1 MCILSGCDY
10 LDNIAG
16 IGLVKAKKIMSR
28 TQITN
33 IELVNF
39 DIRFFETLF
48 FLNRFLNNYHE
59 ISGKLNLRITD
70 DYITGFKRAHLAFL
84 YQIVYDPIQ
93 KKQIP
98 LNPLP
103 DNIDHDQLKFAGQYV
118 KNIRLKKIY
127 IF

>member
-39 DIRFFETLF
+39 AMKCFETLF
-48 FLNRFLNNYHE
+48 FLNRFLNNYHK
-59 ISGKLNLRITD
+59 I
-70 DYITGFKRAHLAFL
+70 LA
-84 YQIVYDPIQ
+84 
-93 KKQIP
+93 
-98 LNPLP
+98 N
-103 DNIDHDQLKFAGQYV
+103 
-118 KNIRLKKIY
+118 
-127 IF
+127 